1 MCYWTSL
8 NSRCSCLVTKSCPTL
23 RSSMY
28 CSVPD
33 FPVHHCLPEF
43 AQKFV
48 HWVSDAIQQSYPL
61 SPPSLALNFSW
72 IRVFS
77 NELALGISGQTIRAS
92 ASASVLPLNIQG
104 WFPLG
109 LTGWISLLPKGLSRV
124 FFNTTVQKNQFF
136 STKLSLWSNSH
147 IHTWPLEK
155 PQLWLNGPL
164 LAK

>member
-1 MCYWTSL
+1 MMCYWISL

-48 HWVSDAIQQSYPL
+48 HWVGDAIQQSYPL

-109 LTGWISLLPKGLSRV
+109 LTGWISLLPKGLSRNLQHYSSKAPILWCSA
-124 FFNTTVQKNQFF
+124 FFM
-136 STKLSLWSNSH
+136 WH
-147 IHTWPLEK
+147 
-155 PQLWLNGPL
+155 
-164 LAK
+164 